1 MRNKRHLQLRSR
13 AGLGLPTLLA
23 MLIGG
28 VVQRNF
34 AADTTGLDFDSA
46 EQATA
51 ALYASVRNDD
61 RDSIIRLIGPFLASS
76 DDIAQDKADRDQFVK
91 KYSEMH
97 RLVKEPDGTTL
108 LYIGAENWPF
118 PVPLISDHG
127 KWRFD
132 MDAGAQEVVFRRI
145 GENETAA
152 VQHIAEATVI
162 VCAAGDGNSRLTHWA
177 LLEDPEYAA
186 DLYRRELGSVE
197 IVWNRKFAGRF
208 ADSRSCRILSV
219 NLVPYAVQ
227 ACLAYGFW
235 LATLRHGAE
244 SAAALAQGF
253 AAGIAHAGSALLSQP
268 SHGTRH

>member
-1 MRNKRHLQLRSR
+1 MRTNLRFTQQEDRGDCSAGVLLERPMSLPGPDRHAQVLRI
-13 AGLGLPTLLA
+13 AAT
-23 MLIGG
+23 
-28 VVQRNF
+28 QF
-34 AADTTGLDFDSA
+34 AATGLRGTTTQMLARAAGIS
-46 EQATA
+46 EH
-51 ALYASVRNDD
+51 ALYVHFGSKECLFREAVEDNIETRLRLLEVRAE
-61 RDSIIRLIGPFLASS
+61 SI
-76 DDIAQDKADRDQFVK
+76 QC
-91 KYSEMH
+91 
-97 RLVKEPDGTTL
+97 
-108 LYIGAENWPF
+108 
-118 PVPLISDHG
+118 
-127 KWRFD
+127 
-132 MDAGAQEVVFRRI
+132 
-145 GENETAA
+145 ENETAA